1 MDIVKL
7 RTICKEIAKKLTPPR
22 ETVVIDNE
30 EVTRL
35 REFTPKELRFIGAH
49 ADLWYQSIC
58 DAMGIAFDEE

>member
-7 RTICKEIAKKLTPPR
+7 RAICKEIAKKLTPPK
-22 ETVVIDNE
+22 EKVVEDGK
-30 EVTRL
+30 EVTRT

-58 DAMGIAFDEE
+58 DAMGVEDAE